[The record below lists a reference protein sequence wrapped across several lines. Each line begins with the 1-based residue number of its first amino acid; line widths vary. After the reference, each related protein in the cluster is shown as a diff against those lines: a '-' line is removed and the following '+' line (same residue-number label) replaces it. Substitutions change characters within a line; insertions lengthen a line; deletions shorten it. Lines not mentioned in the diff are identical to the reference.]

1 MKKVL
6 FTATVDSHILAF
18 HLPFLKYFKEKGYEV
33 HVATNGQEKIPF
45 CDHKHVVPFERS
57 PLKKNNLKAIK
68 ILKEILKKENFDIIH
83 TNTPMG
89 SVITRLAAKKARNKP
104 RVIYMAHGLH
114 FYKGASLKNWLLF
127 YPVEKYLSKYTDTLI
142 LINKEDYH
150 LAKKKFK
157 KCKNIEYVKGVGID
171 EKKFQ
176 NHWSL
181 EEKKKLRKALGL
193 SMNDFVLMYPA
204 ELNKNKNQMMLIK
217 AMENLIKKYPNI
229 HLLLPGLDSLNG
241 YYQKE
246 VEKRNL
252 KQNIHFLGFRKDI
265 PDLLK
270 ITDLAV
276 ATSKREGLPVNIM
289 EAITASL
296 PIVATD
302 VRGHRD
308 LIENGKNGF
317 LVPLNNVEEMENK
330 VEILYKEKS
339 IYKKM
344 QQVNQKKQ
352 KEYKLEH
359 ILTDMKKIY
368 EKRKKVFHLLAS
380 NSFSGAENVICT
392 IIDSTKEEYEHF
404 YCSKDGSIK
413 EILKEKNINFCP
425 LKRLSY
431 KEVKKIIK
439 TINPNIIHAHDFKA
453 SLLASFLPKKRK
465 RISHIH
471 QNPTWLKKKNLK
483 SKLYQIRSKKIAN
496 IIIVSKSILEEYVYK
511 SKIEKKCFKIPNFI
525 EKESIIKKSK
535 EKFNKNY
542 QVAFFGRIIEEK
554 QPLEFLSIIKEYEE
568 KYNPITA
575 CFIGDGTLKNVCQE
589 KIKEWNIK
597 SRIEFLGFQKNPF
610 KIIKNCKCV
619 IMPSLFEGFGL
630 TAVESLIL
638 KVPVL
643 NSGKGGLKEIFETQ
657 SWYICKEKKEYVEK
671 LREILKDKIW
681 HEIDLEKY
689 TNKKYFKEQIEKIY
703 EE

>member
-1 MKKVL
+1 M
-6 FTATVDSHILAF
+6 
-18 HLPFLKYFKEKGYEV
+18 
-33 HVATNGQEKIPF
+33 
-45 CDHKHVVPFERS
+45 
-57 PLKKNNLKAIK
+57 
-68 ILKEILKKENFDIIH
+68 
-83 TNTPMG
+83 
-89 SVITRLAAKKARNKP
+89 
-104 RVIYMAHGLH
+104 
-114 FYKGASLKNWLLF
+114 
-127 YPVEKYLSKYTDTLI
+127 
-142 LINKEDYH
+142 
-150 LAKKKFK
+150 
-157 KCKNIEYVKGVGID
+157 
-171 EKKFQ
+171 
-176 NHWSL
+176 
-181 EEKKKLRKALGL
+181 
-193 SMNDFVLMYPA
+193 
-204 ELNKNKNQMMLIK
+204 
-217 AMENLIKKYPNI
+217 
-229 HLLLPGLDSLNG
+229 
-241 YYQKE
+241 
-246 VEKRNL
+246 
-252 KQNIHFLGFRKDI
+252 
-265 PDLLK
+265 
-270 ITDLAV
+270 
-276 ATSKREGLPVNIM
+276 
-289 EAITASL
+289 
-296 PIVATD
+296 
-302 VRGHRD
+302 
-308 LIENGKNGF
+308 
-317 LVPLNNVEEMENK
+317 
-330 VEILYKEKS
+330 
-339 IYKKM
+339 
-344 QQVNQKKQ
+344 
-352 KEYKLEH
+352 
-359 ILTDMKKIY
+359 
-368 EKRKKVFHLLAS
+368 
-380 NSFSGAENVICT
+380 
-392 IIDSTKEEYEHF
+392 
-404 YCSKDGSIK
+404 
-413 EILKEKNINFCP
+413 
-425 LKRLSY
+425 
-431 KEVKKIIK
+431 
-439 TINPNIIHAHDFKA
+439 
-453 SLLASFLPKKRK
+453 
-465 RISHIH
+465 H

-483 SKLYQIRSKKIAN
+483 AKLYQIRSKKIAN